1 MSKIKSAEE
10 FFTQEWGTGF
20 IRATLSEKNGLLEMS
35 MEDIYSTMQKHADY
49 VLKAKL
55 ESITDELYKVY
66 SQGSWGISYL
76 GTANYQSRE
85 YEAKL
90 HLKKQFEASEKEIQ
104 KLLKDE

>member
-55 ESITDELYKVY
+55 ENITDEVFQEYYLSKEEE
-66 SQGSWGISYL
+66 QG
-76 GTANYQSRE
+76 
-85 YEAKL
+85 AKW
-90 HLKKQFEASEKEIQ
+90 LKQ

>member
-20 IRATLSEKNGLLEMS
+20 IRATLSEKNGLLDMS
-35 MEDIYSTMQKHADY
+35 MEDIYSTMQKHTDY

-55 ESITDELYKVY
+55 ESITDELINSQAGFY
-66 SQGSWGISYL
+66 SVFGVE
-76 GTANYQSRE
+76 QSAFTE
-85 YEAKL
+85 GAKW
-90 HLKKQFEASEKEIQ
+90 LKQ